1 MAVGDIGTYESYAFR
16 LAGASGTMA
25 AGLGA
30 AAPVFSFR
38 NATANRKVRI
48 LAVNLNASVG
58 ATGFTA
64 GSALFQMF
72 VARSFSASDTGGTAL
87 GGGAAGNNNN
97 KMRTGQPSSIILT
110 STGGDAR
117 VASTGTLTAGTRT
130 LDANAIGNIVS
141 PAGAAGTVM
150 VQDTPLFSDYTTL
163 YGIPLV
169 LAANEGFIIEATV
182 PATGTWQFGVNVLYA
197 EVDGGA
203 AGTG

>member
-1 MAVGDIGTYESYAFR
+1 
-16 LAGASGTMA
+16 MA
-25 AGLGA
+25 AGLAA

-38 NATANRKVRI
+38 NATANRKLRI
-48 LAVNLNASVG
+48 LAVNVNASVG

-64 GSALFQMF
+64 GSALFSMF
-72 VARSFSASDTGGTAL
+72 AARAFTASDSGGTAL
-87 GGGAAGNNNN
+87 SALAAGNNSN
-97 KMRTGQPSSIILT
+97 KLRTAQPSSFVLT

-117 VASTGTLTAGTRT
+117 ISSTAALTAGTRT
-130 LDANAIGNIVS
+130 LDANPVGNIVC

-150 VQDTPLFSDYTTL
+150 IQDTPIYSDYTTL

-169 LAANEGFIIEATV
+169 LAQNEGFVIEATV
-182 PATGTWQFGVNVLYA
+182 PATGVWQFGINMLWA